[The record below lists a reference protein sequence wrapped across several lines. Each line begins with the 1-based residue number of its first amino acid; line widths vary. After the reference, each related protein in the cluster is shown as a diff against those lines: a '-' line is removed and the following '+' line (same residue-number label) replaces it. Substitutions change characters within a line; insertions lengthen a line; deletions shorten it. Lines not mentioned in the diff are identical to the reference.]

1 MHAHKIYDLIDND
14 VQLENYIA
22 DDQNFQILGG
32 KFSILGVKYDFF
44 LTQDFKSYLL
54 IMHY

>member
-32 KFSILGVKYDFF
+32 KFTILGVKYDFF
-44 LTQDFKSYLL
+44 KPRISNL
-54 IMHY
+54 IY